1 MIVYDERGNV
11 LDSEKLDYAK
21 GYLAVRK
28 RTHHHPALEAAPEE
42 GHLETLAEYP
52 ETGGRDVRWVV
63 DTPGADAQEAW
74 DEEETYTEYV
84 RYTEKELAAIA
95 AERAKPSAE
104 ELAAMAAALA
114 KPTAEQRAAALEK
127 ENVRLKAQVQ
137 ALSDRGEFME
147 DCLAEMAAVVYG

>member
-1 MIVYDERGNV
+1 MIVYDELGNA
-11 LDSEKLDYAK
+11 LDAEALDYAK

-28 RTHHHPALEAAPEE
+28 RIHHHPAVEAAAET
-42 GHLETLAEYP
+42 GHMETLEEYP
-52 ETGGRDVRWVV
+52 ATGGRDVRWVV

-104 ELAAMAAALA
+104 ERLNKAEALAAQQDELLLQLMYDM
-114 KPTAEQRAAALEK
+114 TILELGGD
-127 ENVRLKAQVQ
+127 V
-137 ALSDRGEFME
+137 
-147 DCLAEMAAVVYG
+147 

>member
-1 MIVYDERGNV
+1 MIVYDEQGNA
-11 LDSEKLDYAK
+11 LDAEALDYAR
-21 GYLAVRK
+21 GYLTVRK
-28 RTHHHPALEAAPEE
+28 RIHHHPAVEAAAET
-42 GHLETLAEYP
+42 GHMETLEEYP
-52 ETGGRDVRWVV
+52 ATGGRDVRWVV
-63 DTPGADAQEAW
+63 DVPRVDAREAW

-84 RYTEKELAAIA
+84 RYT
-95 AERAKPSAE
+95 AE
-104 ELAAMAAALA
+104 ELAAIAAALA

>member
-1 MIVYDERGNV
+1 MIVYDELGNA
-11 LDSEKLDYAK
+11 LDAEALDYAK

-28 RTHHHPALEAAPEE
+28 RIHHHPAVEAAAEL
-42 GHLETLAEYP
+42 GHMETLEEYP
-52 ETGGRDVRWVV
+52 ATGGRDVRWVV
-63 DTPGADAQEAW
+63 DVPRVDAQEAW

-84 RYTEKELAAIA
+84 RYT
-95 AERAKPSAE
+95 AE
-104 ELAAMAAALA
+104 ELAAMAAVLA